1 MNRMKKEIAREKAA
15 ERIRLETVST
25 EIRSGQRSADVC
37 DKCGRA
43 VPYEND
49 ATVFD
54 FKMGNVGAMFATPR
68 HFLPVVEN
76 GVVVCEGSPS
86 RAQYIEGQPR
96 DKRISYQYKPE
107 CEAPFRA
114 VYAEMQHEAAAQVA
128 HLN

>member
-1 MNRMKKEIAREKAA
+1 MNRMKREIAREKVA
-15 ERIRLETVST
+15 ERTRLETVTS
-25 EIRSGQRSADVC
+25 EIKSGQRPAGVC
-37 DKCGRA
+37 DKCGRT
-43 VPYEND
+43 VPYENN

-54 FKMGNVGAMFATPR
+54 FKAGNIFAMFCTPR

-76 GVVVCEGSPS
+76 GVMVCEGSPS

-107 CEAPFRA
+107 REAPFRA
-114 VYAEMQHEAAAQVA
+114 IYAEMQHEAAAQVA